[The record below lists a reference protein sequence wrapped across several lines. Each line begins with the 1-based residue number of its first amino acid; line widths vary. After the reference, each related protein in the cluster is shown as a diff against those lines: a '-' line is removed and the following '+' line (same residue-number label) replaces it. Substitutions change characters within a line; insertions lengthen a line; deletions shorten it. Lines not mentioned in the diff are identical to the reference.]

1 MKLGIATMLV
11 LVNVAYA
18 GPDADAVMRSA
29 PACDAARAHCFKI
42 QLHVTRDTNFVVTP
56 EWIAAKV
63 DAAAR
68 LFEPLDTTFELAG
81 IDELPAKFARVAT
94 RADRNAIANGRLGG
108 TTLHVF
114 VVAKLDDVDHA
125 GDEIRGVTWHAHDT
139 TYIILSSIAP
149 ERTLAHE
156 LGHFFGLP
164 HSTYA
169 ISIMNKTPRDEPPPE
184 DRRFADEEIEAMR
197 RVIKRMAR

>member
-81 IDELPAKFARVAT
+81 VDELPAKFARVAT